1 MKKIVLGAC
10 ILFSLATM
18 LSVSGQDEKIP
29 IVWKNPAKN
38 FREGQ
43 CYAFGFSQDE
53 NAYKF
58 LLQIKALDKLL
69 ANENAVLALYL
80 DTDNNS
86 STGRFRN
93 KGWDLQLN
101 LLLKRQTLSAIVWE
115 ENKVKTSYS
124 FSTGEFSI
132 KPDLDNNMLYITVKK
147 NIYLKNIK
155 INRKFVLFEEHSDGK
170 NTERTLMDG
179 VEINLK

>member
-69 ANENAVLALYL
+69 ANENAELAEGFGVKQAPTLVVVKDGQASKYAGVSDIKKL
-80 DTDNNS
+80 
-86 STGRFRN
+86 
-93 KGWDLQLN
+93 LN
-101 LLLKRQTLSAIVWE
+101 V
-115 ENKVKTSYS
+115 
-124 FSTGEFSI
+124 
-132 KPDLDNNMLYITVKK
+132 
-147 NIYLKNIK
+147 
-155 INRKFVLFEEHSDGK
+155 
-170 NTERTLMDG
+170 
-179 VEINLK
+179 